1 MPRAGSHRS
10 TYELG
15 RLRRRVSA
23 VAEEASARFASDS
36 GDDLSVRLLDLDPT
50 RITQVAQVLPD
61 AETWLDPEPAD
72 AHSLLLLIASN
83 ATRATYSA
91 VIYGIWR
98 WYGLIASV
106 ASHIATD
113 SVIFWFVAH
122 HAFYVSG

>member
-1 MPRAGSHRS
+1 MNSDVYVADCQQW
-10 TYELG
+10 LKKL
-15 RLRRRVSA
+15 LRDLQATPV
-23 VAEEASARFASDS
+23 
-36 GDDLSVRLLDLDPT
+36 DDLSVRLLDLDPT